1 MGVRLL
7 DGRVALVTGGSRGI
21 GAAAAVALARE
32 GAHPVLVA
40 RTTGGLEATDDAIQA
55 AVPGADPATL
65 VPMDLCD
72 CEKVDQLGPA
82 LLDRFG
88 RLDILVCNAGMLGD
102 LRPLSHF
109 EPRHWDSVLATNLT
123 ANWRLIRV
131 LEPLLKLS
139 DAGRAIFV
147 TGAAAPE
154 PKPFWGPYAVSKAG
168 LAMLAG
174 VWAEELRNTPI
185 RINHIDPGPVATR
198 LRAQAYPGEDPDT
211 LARADAVGPLFVELA
226 GAECLRH
233 GETLGPL

>member
-1 MGVRLL
+1 MAARPL
-7 DGRVALVTGGSRGI
+7 DGRVALITGASRGI
-21 GAAAAVALARE
+21 GAAAAVALATA

-72 CEKVDQLGPA
+72 GEKVDQLGPA
-82 LLDRFG
+82 LFERFG
-88 RLDILVCNAGMLGD
+88 RLDILVLNAGILGD
-102 LRPLSHF
+102 LRPMGHF
-109 EPRHWDSVLATNLT
+109 EPKHWDSVLATNLT
-123 ANWRLIRV
+123 ANWRLVRV
-131 LEPLLKLS
+131 TEPLLRVS

-147 TGAAAPE
+147 TGAAAAE
-154 PKPFWGPYAVSKAG
+154 AKPFWGPYAVSKAG
-168 LAMLAG
+168 LSMLAS

-185 RINHIDPGPVATR
+185 RVNRLDPGPVATR

-211 LARADAVGPLFVELA
+211 LNAPEALGPLFVELA
-226 GAECLRH
+226 SADCQRH